1 MFGFILFVQEIDRKR
16 VGGFFGET
24 ALVMETKRTATIKSL
39 GSTVYAGHSAEAA
52 EFFQLSRADFNAVI
66 EKYPALKLRL
76 HTIAEDNMK
85 RVKRAQSS
93 VFFKIKSGFKSFTR
107 SCFKSSA

>member
-1 MFGFILFVQEIDRKR
+1 MTCLPAQQEIDRKK

-24 ALVMETKRTATIKSL
+24 ALVLETKRTATVKSL
-39 GSTVYAGHSAEAA
+39 GSNAYAGHTAEAA

-76 HTIAEDNMK
+76 HTIAEHNMK
-85 RVKRAQSS
+85 RVKMAQNS
-93 VFFKIKSGFKSFTR
+93 FMFRLRSGIKSFTGR
-107 SCFKSSA
+107 TCFKTM